1 MGEDTDDRVD
11 EEENSEETD
20 DTNEDPESSPTKVIL
35 RESDLI
41 RYTKSFEIYIT
52 PLTKEEIIKFSGG
65 KRVVHMS
72 SSSDSEF
79 DEMAEKSKSLR
90 HKSPRQKV
98 IKPKD
103 CSSDSDSDA
112 ENVEPIRIHKSN
124 PKSIE
129 KRGKPRGRKNRNES
143 MLKNLQ
149 IDMNDSPTRRKRIGP
164 KSQVR
169 GSL

>member
-1 MGEDTDDRVD
+1 MHKKKKVAEKVSPEKVLERVSTGEEDTETATEEPEEEPSQKLEDTDDRVD

-79 DEMAEKSKSLR
+79 DEMV
-90 HKSPRQKV
+90 SP
-98 IKPKD
+98 
-103 CSSDSDSDA
+103 
-112 ENVEPIRIHKSN
+112 
-124 PKSIE
+124 
-129 KRGKPRGRKNRNES
+129 
-143 MLKNLQ
+143 
-149 IDMNDSPTRRKRIGP
+149 
-164 KSQVR
+164 
-169 GSL
+169 